1 MANKGFIRD
10 WLGNQILP
18 ITRGELVLDAQGNV
32 ALTSDLF
39 LAGTFKDAQGRSLPG
54 LITAAERAMLSG
66 SGGSGG
72 ISDIYDKLSY
82 INNGLTVKGQILHF
96 YDSNGVATPINIVST
111 GEGLLDIL
119 VANNTVNLSLK
130 NLTEEGTSASDIIK
144 SITVDKYGRVTSVLG
159 SKLTNEEIPEILS
172 GKQIQSSTLSDCKT
186 EVETIGTNK
195 TSIVN
200 KAYVDSKIAEVA
212 GVASGAL
219 KFAGAIKTLQ
229 YAKELLNKADNFNN
243 YYKVTGE
250 FTLPAEYLYSDT
262 EAGSTG
268 VVKPGDTLIIKAI
281 DALNSKFV
289 HVPSGDDITRLTVK
303 EEGSASNAIDGIIGP
318 LSLVFSSIFDVSSQ
332 NSGYTAH
339 IALPQANST
348 TSGYL
353 SNTDY
358 NRFSASADKS
368 ITYESELSGTELGA
382 YLLGTLTIGTVEHK
396 LYGKSNVTA
405 LTLNNGK
412 TGAYNPILKFTETG
426 ADDKEFTLKGING
439 IAVKKNGD
447 DVEFTAVNEIAEG
460 SEDYLETNGYQ
471 FGVKI
476 GSMNGTLINHG
487 LTDYAEFADFRTVIL
502 AKGVLFDNIAYSL
515 KDTTEPGQTDP
526 YRYGN
531 TALATAVN
539 VTI

>member
-96 YDSNGVATPINIVST
+96 YDDNGVATPINIVST

-119 VANNTVNLSLK
+119 VADNTVNLSLK

-186 EVETIGTNK
+186 EVETIGTDK

-200 KAYVDSKIAEVA
+200 KAYVDSKIAEVS

-229 YAKELLNKADNFNN
+229 YAKQLLNNANNFSN

-262 EAGSTG
+262 EAGSDG
-268 VVKPGDTLIIKAI
+268 KVKPGDTLIIKAI
-281 DALNSKFV
+281 DAINSKFV

-303 EEGSASNAIDGIIGP
+303 EEGSASSAIDGMIGP

-358 NRFSASADKS
+358 QRFSASADKS
-368 ITYESELSGTELGA
+368 ITYESELSGNELGA

-412 TGAYNPILKFTETG
+412 TNAYNPILKFTEG
-426 ADDKEFTLKGING
+426 SEEKEFTLKGVNG

-476 GSMNGTLINHG
+476 GSMDGIYINPG

-502 AKGVLFDNIAYSL
+502 AKGVLFDNITYSL
-515 KDTTEPGQTDP
+515 KDTATPGQNDP